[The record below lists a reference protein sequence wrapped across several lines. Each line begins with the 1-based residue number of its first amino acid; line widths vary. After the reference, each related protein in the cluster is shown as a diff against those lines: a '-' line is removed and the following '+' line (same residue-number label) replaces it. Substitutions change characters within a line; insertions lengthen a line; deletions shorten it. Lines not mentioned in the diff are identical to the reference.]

1 MDDIG
6 GGSLGSGS
14 LRRSLANLDQ
24 TAIDALRGRF
34 FVVPPGAPRHRRA
47 TDTTMLVLSS
57 IVFLVFA
64 LRADDPPG
72 VLERAFTAVASSLPS
87 FLDPLW
93 RVGHDLVAI
102 WALFLLVIALFRRQW
117 RLVASMAV
125 AYALVLALG
134 ALTGRWIN
142 GVWPD
147 LLQGPFRIHDDTLY
161 PAVALATSVT
171 LISVASAYVS
181 RPYRSFG
188 RTLIVLGA
196 LTWVTLESVTPSG
209 AIGALALGLLAAS
222 AVHQA
227 VGSPAGTPS
236 LENVHNVLLSMGID
250 ATPHTIDRRNGV
262 VMVRATS
269 ADDGDLDVK
278 IYGRDAWD
286 GQLLVKLWRF
296 FWYRD
301 SGAALALS
309 RLQQVEHE
317 AFLTLLAERQGVP
330 VDHVVTAGTNV
341 IGDGVLVVR
350 RSGPMLSEL
359 EGGLSD
365 AQLAAFWEALAQL
378 HRAHIAHASIDP
390 DHLRLH
396 PGGVGIA
403 DLGSGYMAKGETELL
418 VDRAQLFVT
427 TALSVGIDRAALAAR
442 AALGDDGLGE
452 VASYIQPAALTT
464 ALRRRC
470 DALGIDI
477 DELRKATLTLLGTEE
492 RDLQKLRR
500 VSVSGI
506 VTSVIMFVAGYLLI
520 SQLTEV
526 GIENIVSAMR
536 EASIPIL
543 IAAFLVSS
551 SGRVANAIGL
561 EGISPTPVPL
571 GRLTTLQFA
580 QTFVNLAMPSTAGR
594 VAVNIRFF
602 QRNGVDP
609 TTAVAM
615 GALDG
620 FTGFLCQLTILGGIL
635 LFGFGTLDMNFS
647 ADFNLD
653 SVTSILIWLGIA
665 LVVGIIVIAAVPVLR
680 NWVLDKV
687 RRVKEFLLPFLKSPR
702 RLAIAFGA
710 NMAAELIGALTHFT
724 VLAAYGQ
731 TPGYINVLVVAI
743 FVSLFAG
750 LMPVPGG
757 IGVTEAALTAGFI
770 AIGVPEDIAFA
781 AALTSRVIT
790 FYFPPVLG
798 AFAFR
803 SLRKQGFL

>member
-1 MDDIG
+1 MDDISG
-6 GGSLGSGS
+6 DVRSAGS

-57 IVFLVFA
+57 VVFLVFA

-72 VLERAFTAVASSLPS
+72 ALERAFSAVATNLPS

-93 RVGHDLVAI
+93 RVGHDLVAL
-102 WALFLLVIALFRRQW
+102 WALFLVIAALFRRQW
-117 RLVASMAV
+117 RLLASMAV
-125 AYALVLALG
+125 AYAVVLGVG
-134 ALTGRWIN
+134 ALTGRLIN

-147 LLQGPFRIHDDTLY
+147 LFEGPFSIHDDTLY

-171 LISVASAYVS
+171 VISVASAYVS

-188 RTLIVLGA
+188 RTLLVIGA

-209 AIGALALGLLAAS
+209 AIGAVALGLLAAS
-222 AVHQA
+222 AVHQVA
-227 VGSPAGTPS
+227 GSPAGIPS
-236 LENVHNVLLSMGID
+236 LENVRNVLLSMGVE
-250 ATPHTIDRRNGV
+250 ATPHRIDRRNGV

-269 ADDGDLDVK
+269 DDDGDLDVK

-350 RSGPMLSEL
+350 RKGPMLSEV
-359 EGGLSD
+359 EGELD
-365 AQLAAFWEALAQL
+365 DHQLATLWDALAQL

-390 DHLRLH
+390 DHLRVH
-396 PGGVGIA
+396 EHGVGIA
-403 DLGSGYMAKGETELL
+403 DLASGYVAKGETELL
-418 VDRAQLFVT
+418 VDRAQMFVT
-427 TALSVGIDRAALAAR
+427 TALSVGVDRAVDAAR
-442 AALGDDGLGE
+442 AALGDDGLAD
-452 VASYIQPAALTT
+452 VAAFIQPAALSI

-470 DALGIDI
+470 DALDVDIDGLRKSTHAALGID
-477 DELRKATLTLLGTEE
+477 E

-526 GIENIVSAMR
+526 GIENIVNAMKD
-536 EASIPIL
+536 ASIPIL

-620 FTGFLCQLTILGGIL
+620 FTGFLCQLFILGGIL
-635 LFGFGTLDMNFS
+635 LLGFGSLDMNLS
-647 ADFNLD
+647 TDFD
-653 SVTSILIWLGIA
+653 VSKIESILLWLGVA
-665 LVVGIIVIAAVPVLR
+665 LVVGIIVIVAVPVLR

-770 AIGVPEDIAFA
+770 AIGVPDDIAFA

-790 FYFPPVLG
+790 FYFPPVIG

>member
-1 MDDIG
+1 MDDNG
-6 GGSLGSGS
+6 GGSLGTGS

-47 TDTTMLVLSS
+47 TDTTMLVLSAV
-57 IVFLVFA
+57 VFVVFA

-72 VLERAFTAVASSLPS
+72 ALERAFSAIATSLPS
-87 FLDPLW
+87 FLDPVW
-93 RVGHDLVAI
+93 RVGHDLVAV
-102 WALFLLVIALFRRQW
+102 WALFLIVAALFRRQW
-117 RLVASMAV
+117 RLLASMGV
-125 AYALVLALG
+125 AYALVLGIG
-134 ALTGRWIN
+134 AVAGRVIN
-142 GVWPD
+142 GSWPE
-147 LLQGPFRIHDDTLY
+147 LFEGPFSVHSGTAY
-161 PAVALATSVT
+161 PAVTLAASVT
-171 LISVASAYVS
+171 VISVASAYVS

-188 RTLIVLGA
+188 RTLLAIGA
-196 LTWVTLESVTPSG
+196 LTWVALESVTPSG
-209 AIGALALGLLAAS
+209 AIGAVALGLLAAS
-222 AVHQA
+222 AVHQVA
-227 VGSPAGTPS
+227 GSPAGIPS

-350 RSGPMLSEL
+350 RKGPMLSEVAGDL
-359 EGGLSD
+359 DD
-365 AQLAAFWEALAQL
+365 ATLAGFWDALAQL

-390 DHLRLH
+390 DHLRLQ

-427 TALSVGIDRAALAAR
+427 TALSVGVERATTAAR
-442 AALGDDGLGE
+442 AALGDEGLGE
-452 VASYIQPAALTT
+452 VASYIQPAALTLS
-464 ALRRRC
+464 LRRRC
-470 DALGIDI
+470 DTAGIDI
-477 DELRKATLTLLGTEE
+477 DELRKATLTLLGIEE

-500 VSVSGI
+500 VSWSGI
-506 VTSVIMFVAGYLLI
+506 ITSVIMFVAGYLLI

-536 EASIPIL
+536 NASIPIL
-543 IAAFLVSS
+543 IAAFVVSS

-602 QRNGVDP
+602 QRNGVEP

-620 FTGFLCQLTILGGIL
+620 FTGFLCQLLILGSIL
-635 LFGFGTLDMNFS
+635 LLGFGSLDMNLS
-647 ADFNLD
+647 ADFD
-653 SVTSILIWLGIA
+653 VDKITSLLVWLGIG
-665 LVVGIIVIAAVPVLR
+665 LVIGLVVIAAVPVLR

-687 RRVKEFLLPFLKSPR
+687 HKVKAFLLPFLKSPR
-702 RLAIAFGA
+702 RLAVAFGA
-710 NMAAELIGALTHFT
+710 NMASELIGALTHLT

-790 FYFPPVLG
+790 FYFPPVIG

>member
-6 GGSLGSGS
+6 SGSLGSGS

-47 TDTTMLVLSS
+47 TDTTMLVFSAV
-57 IVFLVFA
+57 VFIVFA
-64 LRADDPPG
+64 LRSDDPPG
-72 VLERAFTAVASSLPS
+72 ALERAFTAVATNLPS

-93 RVGHDLVAI
+93 RVGHDMVAV
-102 WALFLLVIALFRRQW
+102 WALFLIVAALFRRQW
-117 RLVASMAV
+117 RLLASMAV
-125 AYALVLALG
+125 AYGLVLGIG
-134 ALTGRWIN
+134 AVTGRLIN
-142 GVWPD
+142 GEWPE
-147 LLQGPFRIHDDTLY
+147 LFEGPFSVHNGTVY
-161 PAVALATSVT
+161 PAVTLAASVT
-171 LISVASAYVS
+171 VISVASAYVS

-188 RTLIVLGA
+188 RTLLFIA
-196 LTWVTLESVTPSG
+196 SLTWVALESVTPSG
-209 AIGALALGLLAAS
+209 AIGAVALGLLAAS
-222 AVHQA
+222 TVHQVA
-227 VGSPAGTPS
+227 GSPAGIPS

-262 VMVRATS
+262 VMVRAS
-269 ADDGDLDVK
+269 SVDDGDLDVK

-350 RSGPMLSEL
+350 RKGPMLSEVDGEL
-359 EGGLSD
+359 D
-365 AQLAAFWEALAQL
+365 TAQLAAFWDALGQL

-427 TALSVGIDRAALAAR
+427 TALSVGVERATMAAR
-442 AALGDDGLGE
+442 TALGDEGLGE
-452 VASYIQPAALTT
+452 VASYIQPAALTMP
-464 ALRRRC
+464 LRRRC
-470 DALGIDI
+470 DAVGLDI
-477 DELRKATLTLLGTEE
+477 DDLRKATLTLLGIEE

-526 GIENIVSAMR
+526 GLENIVSAMK

-543 IAAFLVSS
+543 IAAFVVSS

-602 QRNGVDP
+602 QRNGVEP

-620 FTGFLCQLTILGGIL
+620 FTGFLCQLVILGSIL
-635 LFGFGTLDMNFS
+635 LLGFGSLDMNLS
-647 ADFNLD
+647 TDFDISKIETML
-653 SVTSILIWLGIA
+653 VWLGIG
-665 LVVGIIVIAAVPVLR
+665 LVIGIVVIAAVPVLR

-687 RRVKEFLLPFLKSPR
+687 HKVKAFLLPFLKSPR
-702 RLAIAFGA
+702 RLAVAFGA

-770 AIGVPEDIAFA
+770 AIGVPDDIAFA

>member
-1 MDDIG
+1 MDDISG
-6 GGSLGSGS
+6 DVRGAGS

-57 IVFLVFA
+57 VVFLVFA

-72 VLERAFTAVASSLPS
+72 ALERAFSAVATNLPS

-93 RVGHDLVAI
+93 RVGHDLVAL
-102 WALFLLVIALFRRQW
+102 WALFLVIAALFRRQW
-117 RLVASMAV
+117 RLLASMAV
-125 AYALVLALG
+125 AYALVLGIG
-134 ALTGRWIN
+134 ALTGRLIN
-142 GVWPD
+142 GVWPE
-147 LLQGPFRIHDDTLY
+147 LFEGPFSIHDDTLY

-171 LISVASAYVS
+171 VISVASAYVS

-188 RTLIVLGA
+188 RTLLVIGA

-209 AIGALALGLLAAS
+209 AIGAVALGLLAAS
-222 AVHQA
+222 AVHQVA
-227 VGSPAGTPS
+227 GSPAGIPS
-236 LENVHNVLLSMGID
+236 LENVRNVLLSMGVE
-250 ATPHTIDRRNGV
+250 ATPHRIDRRNGV

-269 ADDGDLDVK
+269 DDDGDLDVK

-350 RSGPMLSEL
+350 RKGPMLSEVDGEL
-359 EGGLSD
+359 D
-365 AQLAAFWEALAQL
+365 DHQLATLWDALAQL

-390 DHLRLH
+390 DHLRVH
-396 PGGVGIA
+396 EHGVGIA
-403 DLGSGYMAKGETELL
+403 DLASGYVAKGETELL
-418 VDRAQLFVT
+418 VDRAQMFVT
-427 TALSVGIDRAALAAR
+427 TTLSVGVDRAVDAAR
-442 AALGDDGLGE
+442 AALGDEGLAD
-452 VASYIQPAALTT
+452 VAAFIQPAALST

-470 DALGIDI
+470 DALDVDIDGLRKSTHAALGID
-477 DELRKATLTLLGTEE
+477 E

-526 GIENIVSAMR
+526 GIENIVNAMKD
-536 EASIPIL
+536 ASIPIL
-543 IAAFLVSS
+543 IAAFVVSS

-620 FTGFLCQLTILGGIL
+620 FTGFLCQLLILGSIL
-635 LFGFGTLDMNFS
+635 LLGFGSLDMNLS
-647 ADFNLD
+647 TDFD
-653 SVTSILIWLGIA
+653 VSKIESILLWLGVA
-665 LVVGIIVIAAVPVLR
+665 LVIGIIVIVAVPVLR

-770 AIGVPEDIAFA
+770 AIGVPDDIAFA

-790 FYFPPVLG
+790 FYFPPVIG